1 MFCPKC
7 GASIPDDSAYC
18 PNCGRH
24 VKDAFDSIRKYSPN
38 PAQRTGRLAYLL
50 SPSGWFAFRGRIAR
64 WELWTRLLILTI
76 FLGLAAGL
84 GNAALDYMKPD
95 WHDSYSEGS
104 AYESPRERFGNYRQN
119 EKLRKD
125 IE

>member
-38 PAQRTGRLAYLL
+38 LL
-50 SPSGWFAFRGRIAR
+50 VIDFFVINSKCN
-64 WELWTRLLILTI
+64 IL
-76 FLGLAAGL
+76 
-84 GNAALDYMKPD
+84 
-95 WHDSYSEGS
+95 SYC
-104 AYESPRERFGNYRQN
+104 
-119 EKLRKD
+119 
-125 IE
+125 

>member
-38 PAQRTGRLAYLL
+38 PAQRTARLAYLL
-50 SPSGWFAFRGRIAR
+50 SPSGWFAFRGASRGGSCGPGCS
-64 WELWTRLLILTI
+64 
-76 FLGLAAGL
+76 FSPFS
-84 GNAALDYMKPD
+84 LDLPRA
-95 WHDSYSEGS
+95 SEMRRS
-104 AYESPRERFGNYRQN
+104 
-119 EKLRKD
+119 
-125 IE
+125 II